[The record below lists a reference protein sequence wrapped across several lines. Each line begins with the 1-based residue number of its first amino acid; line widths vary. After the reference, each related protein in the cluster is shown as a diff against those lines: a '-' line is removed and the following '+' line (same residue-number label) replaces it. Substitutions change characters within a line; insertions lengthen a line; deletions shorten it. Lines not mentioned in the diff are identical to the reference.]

1 MLCDRSEVVRYYDS
15 RLTLYS
21 DGKLVIRDYVS
32 AIQKFPVGIEEYVS
46 DDIYTVPMLPSVSTH
61 CSKKEEYDKYGSCR
75 VDNLSRSRKLVIDL
89 AYENQ
94 AIWKSFLTLTF
105 SENIK
110 DIDYANKCFNCW
122 LTSIRQCFT
131 DFSYLC
137 VPEFQKRG
145 AVHYHLLTN
154 LDVGSDLLP
163 VQNAKKNMYDVKYWS
178 YGFTSAFDLRLAD
191 DRFNVSLYVCKYLY
205 KDIDDRLF
213 GRKKV
218 MHSRN
223 LRLPKVA
230 FTSRSNVYVLSLL
243 AHILDTKDVVEFI
256 FVPKKKFQIGFNES
270 VVMLNESDL
279 KKIDFL
285 FNNI

>member
-1 MLCDRSEVVRYYDS
+1 MLCERQEVVRYYDS

-21 DGKLVIRDYVS
+21 DGKLVIRDYDS
-32 AIQKFPVGIEEYVS
+32 AIQKFSSGVEEYIS
-46 DDIYTVPMLPSVSTH
+46 DDIYSVADLSSVSTH
-61 CSKKEEYDKYGSCR
+61 SSKKEYDKYGNCR

-94 AIWKSFLTLTF
+94 KIWKSFLTLTF

-122 LTSIRQCFT
+122 LTSIRQSFV
-131 DFSYLC
+131 DFAYLC

-163 VQNAKKNMYDVKYWS
+163 VQNHKKNMYDVKYWS

-205 KDIDDRLF
+205 KDIDSRLF
-213 GRKKV
+213 GRKKIL
-218 MHSRN
+218 HSRN
-223 LRLPKVA
+223 LNLPKVA
-230 FTSRSNVYVLSLL
+230 TMLHSNTYVLSII
-243 AHILDTKDVVEFI
+243 AHIVDEKDITEFI
-256 FVPKKKFQIGFNES
+256 FEPKKKFQIGFKEQ
-270 VVMLNESDL
+270 VVFLSHDDM

-285 FNNI
+285 FNKF

>member
-1 MLCDRSEVVRYYDS
+1 MLCDRSEVVKYYDS

-21 DGKLVIRDYVS
+21 DGKLVIRDYDS
-32 AIQKFPVGIEEYVS
+32 AIQKFTNGIEEYVS
-46 DDIYTVPMLPSVSTH
+46 DDIYSGAMLPSVSTH
-61 CSKKEEYDKYGSCR
+61 CSKKEYDKFGSCR

-94 AIWKSFLTLTF
+94 KIWKSFLTLTF
-105 SENIK
+105 ADNVK
-110 DIDYANKCFNCW
+110 DIDFANKCFNSW
-122 LTSIRQCFT
+122 LTSIRQLFS
-131 DFSYLC
+131 DFAYLC

-145 AVHYHLLTN
+145 AVHYHLLSN
-154 LDVGSDLLP
+154 LEVGGDLLP
-163 VQNAKKNMYDVKYWS
+163 VQNAKKNMYDVKYWK
-178 YGFTSAFDLRLAD
+178 YGFTSAFDLKLAD

-213 GRKKV
+213 SRKKV

-223 LRLPKVA
+223 LQLPKVA
-230 FTSRSNVYVLSLL
+230 TTSRFNVYVLSLL
-243 AHILDTKDVVEFI
+243 AHILDTKDVVEFT
-256 FVPKKKFQIGFNES
+256 FVPKKKFQIGFKES
-270 VVMLNESDL
+270 VVMLNENEL

>member
-21 DGKLVIRDYVS
+21 DGKLVIRDYDS
-32 AIQKFPVGIEEYVS
+32 AIQKYDSGIEEYVP
-46 DDIYTVPMLPSVSTH
+46 DDIYTVQPLPSVSTH
-61 CSKKEEYDKYGSCR
+61 CSKKEYDKYGSCR
-75 VDNLSRSRKLVIDL
+75 IDNLSRSRKLVIDL

-94 AIWKSFLTLTF
+94 KIWKSFLTLTF

-122 LTSIRQCFT
+122 LTSIRQSFV
-131 DFSYLC
+131 DFAYLC

-145 AVHYHLLTN
+145 AVHYHLLSN
-154 LDVGSDLLP
+154 LEVGCDLLP
-163 VQNAKKNMYDVKYWS
+163 VQNDKKNMYDVKYWK
-178 YGFTSAFDLRLAD
+178 YGFTSAFDLKLAD

-213 GRKKV
+213 SRKKV

-223 LRLPKVA
+223 LQLPKVA
-230 FTSRSNVYVLSLL
+230 ITSRSNVYVLSLL
-243 AHILDTKDVVEFI
+243 AHILDEKDVVEFT
-256 FVPKKKFQIGFNES
+256 FEPKKKFQIGFKES
-270 VVMLNESDL
+270 VVMLNENDL

>member
-21 DGKLVIRDYVS
+21 DGKLIIRDYDS
-32 AIQKFPVGIEEYVS
+32 AIQKYVSGIEEYVS
-46 DDIYTVPMLPSVSTH
+46 DDIYSGAMLPSVSTH
-61 CSKKEEYDKYGSCR
+61 SSKKEYDKYGSCR

-94 AIWKSFLTLTF
+94 KIWKSFLTLTF

-122 LTSIRQCFT
+122 LTSIRQLFS
-131 DFSYLC
+131 DFAYLC

-154 LDVGSDLLP
+154 LVVGSDLLP
-163 VQNAKKNMYDVKYWS
+163 LQNAKKNMYDVKYWK
-178 YGFTSAFDLRLAD
+178 YGFTSAFDLKLAD

-213 GRKKV
+213 SRKKV

-223 LRLPKVA
+223 LNLPKVA
-230 FTSRSNVYVLSLL
+230 TMLHSNTYVLSLL
-243 AHILDTKDVVEFI
+243 AHILDTKDVVEFT
-256 FVPKKKFQIGFNES
+256 FEPKKKFQVGFKES
-270 VVMLNESDL
+270 IVMLNENDL
-279 KKIDFL
+279 KKIVFL

>member
-21 DGKLVIRDYVS
+21 DGKLVIRDYDS

-46 DDIYTVPMLPSVSTH
+46 DDIYTAPMLPSVSTH
-61 CSKKEEYDKYGSCR
+61 SSKKDYDKYGSCR

-94 AIWKSFLTLTF
+94 KLWKSFLTLTF
-105 SENIK
+105 AENVM
-110 DIDYANKCFNCW
+110 DIDFANKCFNSW
-122 LTSIRQCFT
+122 LTLIRRYFP
-131 DFSYLC
+131 DFAYLC

-145 AVHYHLLTN
+145 AVHYHLLSN
-154 LDVGSDLLP
+154 LEVGGVLLP

-178 YGFTSAFDLRLAD
+178 YGFTSAFDLKLAD

-213 GRKKV
+213 SRKKV

-223 LRLPKVA
+223 LQLPKVA
-230 FTSRSNVYVLSLL
+230 ITSRSNVYVLSLL
-243 AHILDTKDVVEFI
+243 AHILDTKDVVEFT
-256 FVPKKKFQIGFNES
+256 FEPKKKFQIGFKES
-270 VVMLNESDL
+270 VVMLNENDL

-285 FNNI
+285 FK

>member
-21 DGKLVIRDYVS
+21 DGKLVIRDYDS
-32 AIQKFPVGIEEYVS
+32 AIQKYDSGIEEYVF
-46 DDIYTVPMLPSVSTH
+46 DDIYSSAMLPSVSTH
-61 CSKKEEYDKYGSCR
+61 CSKKEYDKYGSCR

-94 AIWKSFLTLTF
+94 KIWKSFLTLTF
-105 SENIK
+105 AENVM
-110 DIDYANKCFNCW
+110 DIDFANKCFNSW
-122 LTSIRQCFT
+122 LTLIRRSFP
-131 DFSYLC
+131 DFAYLC

-145 AVHYHLLTN
+145 AVHYHLLSN
-154 LDVGSDLLP
+154 LEVGGVLLP

-213 GRKKV
+213 SRKKV

-223 LRLPKVA
+223 LQLPKVA
-230 FTSRSNVYVLSLL
+230 ITSRSNVYVLSLL
-243 AHILDTKDVVEFI
+243 AHILDTKDVVEFT
-256 FVPKKKFQIGFNES
+256 FEPKKKFQIGFKES
-270 VVMLNESDL
+270 VVMLNEKDL

>member
-21 DGKLVIRDYVS
+21 DGKLVIRDYDS
-32 AIQKFPVGIEEYVS
+32 AIQKYDSGIEEYVS
-46 DDIYTVPMLPSVSTH
+46 DDIYSGAMLPSVSTH
-61 CSKKEEYDKYGSCR
+61 CSKKEYDKYGSCR

-94 AIWKSFLTLTF
+94 KLWKSFLTLTF

-110 DIDYANKCFNCW
+110 DIDIANQCFNSW
-122 LTSIRQCFT
+122 LTVLRRYFS
-131 DFSYLC
+131 DFAYLC

-145 AVHYHLLTN
+145 AVHYHLLSN
-154 LDVGSDLLP
+154 LEVGGPLLP
-163 VQNAKKNMYDVKYWS
+163 VQNEKKKMYDVKFWR
-178 YGFTSAFDLRLAD
+178 YGFTSAFDLKLAD

-213 GRKKV
+213 SRKKV

-223 LRLPKVA
+223 LQLPKVA
-230 FTSRSNVYVLSLL
+230 ITSRSNVYVLSLL
-243 AHILDTKDVVEFI
+243 AHILDTKDVVEFT
-256 FVPKKKFQIGFNES
+256 FEPKKKFQIGFKES

-285 FNNI
+285 FK

>member
-1 MLCDRSEVVRYYDS
+1 MLCYRSEVVRYYDS

-21 DGKLVIRDYVS
+21 DGKLVIRDYDS
-32 AIQKFPVGIEEYVS
+32 AIQKYDSGIEEYVS
-46 DDIYTVPMLPSVSTH
+46 DDIYSGAMLPSVSTH
-61 CSKKEEYDKYGSCR
+61 CSNKEYDKYGSCR

-94 AIWKSFLTLTF
+94 KLWKSFLTLTF

-110 DIDYANKCFNCW
+110 DIDIANQCFNSW
-122 LTSIRQCFT
+122 LTLIRRYFP
-131 DFSYLC
+131 DFAYLC

-145 AVHYHLLTN
+145 AVHYHLLSN
-154 LDVGSDLLP
+154 LEVGGSLLP
-163 VQNAKKNMYDVKYWS
+163 VQNEKKKMYDVKFWR
-178 YGFTSAFDLRLAD
+178 YGFTSAFDLKLAD

-213 GRKKV
+213 SRKKV

-223 LRLPKVA
+223 LQLPKVA
-230 FTSRSNVYVLSLL
+230 TMLHSNTYVLSLL
-243 AHILDTKDVVEFI
+243 AHILDTKDVVEFT
-256 FVPKKKFQIGFNES
+256 FEPKKKFQVGFKES
-270 VVMLNESDL
+270 IVMLNENDL

-285 FNNI
+285 FK

>member
-21 DGKLVIRDYVS
+21 DGKLVIRDYDS
-32 AIQKFPVGIEEYVS
+32 AIQKYDSGIEEYVS
-46 DDIYTVPMLPSVSTH
+46 DDIYTSAMLPSVSTH
-61 CSKKEEYDKYGSCR
+61 SSKKDYDKYGSCR

-94 AIWKSFLTLTF
+94 KIWKSFLTLTF

-122 LTSIRQCFT
+122 LTSIRQSFV
-131 DFSYLC
+131 DFAYLC

-178 YGFTSAFDLRLAD
+178 YGFTSAFDLKLAD

-223 LRLPKVA
+223 LQLPKVA
-230 FTSRSNVYVLSLL
+230 ITSRSNVYVLSLL
-243 AHILDTKDVVEFI
+243 AHILDEKDVVEFT
-256 FVPKKKFQIGFNES
+256 FEPKKKFQIGFKES
-270 VVMLNESDL
+270 VVMLNENDL

-285 FNNI
+285 FNNF

>member
-1 MLCDRSEVVRYYDS
+1 MLCERQEVIRYYDS

-21 DGKLVIRDYVS
+21 DGKLVIRDYDS

-46 DDIYTVPMLPSVSTH
+46 DDIYTVSALPIVSTH
-61 CSKKEEYDKYGSCR
+61 CSKKEYDKYGSCR

-94 AIWKSFLTLTF
+94 KIWKSFLTLTF

-122 LTSIRQCFT
+122 LTSIRQSFV
-131 DFSYLC
+131 DFAYLC

-163 VQNAKKNMYDVKYWS
+163 VQNAKKNMYDVKFWS
-178 YGFTSAFDLRLAD
+178 YGFTSAFDLKLAD

-223 LRLPKVA
+223 LQLPKVA
-230 FTSRSNVYVLSLL
+230 ITSRSNVYVLSLL
-243 AHILDTKDVVEFI
+243 AHILDEKDVVEFI
-256 FVPKKKFQIGFNES
+256 FEPKKKFQIGFKES
-270 VVMLNESDL
+270 VVMLNENDL